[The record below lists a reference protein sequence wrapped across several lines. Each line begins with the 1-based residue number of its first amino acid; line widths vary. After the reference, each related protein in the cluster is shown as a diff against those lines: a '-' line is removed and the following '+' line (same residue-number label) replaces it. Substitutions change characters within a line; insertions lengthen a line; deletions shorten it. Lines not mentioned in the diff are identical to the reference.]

1 MEKVKFIGLATL
13 KLLAHLSD
21 IVRDVFLISTLG
33 GYVNGAAS
41 IFYWV
46 IPITKIYQYTWLL
59 IFGFRHTGR

>member
-21 IVRDVFLISTLG
+21 IVRDLFLISTLG

-46 IPITKIYQYTWLL
+46 IPITKIYQ
-59 IFGFRHTGR
+59 